1 MRKKELIIISFF
13 LLMCSCTPVLKI
25 GIPYHAKAYQLDE
38 IIFNK
43 DSSFLSEYMLGYR
56 AYHHAGQWIRD
67 SINNRLILKD
77 KDIIEMPMNVEE
89 KTLSNEK
96 RKIDI
101 MITGVE
107 FLTTK
112 LDSIFDS
119 LYYITLVI
127 NNKHR
132 YKLGYAK
139 AIFLPDT
146 LMRSNIKYHKMGFIN
161 SFNVP
166 DSINVKEIQILIDS
180 RNNYHR
186 VVNNDIPTRVYKL
199 KDTSSNY
206 ININLPINDSLYLF
220 YYKKL
225 KEEDKTVKILHNK
238 MKWRGKKYRISRSDL

>member
-1 MRKKELIIISFF
+1 MQRKELIIISFF

-25 GIPYHAKAYQLDE
+25 GIPYQAKAYQLDE

-56 AYHHAGQWIRD
+56 AYHHAGQWISD

-77 KDIIEMPMNVEE
+77 KDFIEMPMNVEE

-146 LMRSNIKYHKMGFIN
+146 LLLNNRKYPKMGFVN

-180 RNNYHR
+180 RNNYNR

-206 ININLPINDSLYLF
+206 ININLSINDSLYLF
-220 YYKKL
+220 FYKKL

-238 MKWRGKKYRISRSDL
+238 IEWRGKKYRISRSDL